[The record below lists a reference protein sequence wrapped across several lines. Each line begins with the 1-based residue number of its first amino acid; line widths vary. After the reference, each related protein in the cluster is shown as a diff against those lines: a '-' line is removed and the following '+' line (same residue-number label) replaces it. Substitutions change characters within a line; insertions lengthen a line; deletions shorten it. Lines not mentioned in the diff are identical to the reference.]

1 MCHGKSKLWT
11 KQVSITPLLEWV
23 LHYYLLEAYYC
34 ACICMLAIALQTA
47 GFSFICCLCVI
58 CFVLFVYMFIY
69 VVPSLV
75 VFVLFVLPYLLSFY
89 IYLMWHVFLSVSLP
103 FCLYTPPSLS
113 LPLFLFS
120 VGVRY
125 YQMLPFKLWNIIMI
139 CSFTGKKVIH
149 FNFRAALVWQ
159 PY

>member
-1 MCHGKSKLWT
+1 MGLTSLFT
-11 KQVSITPLLEWV
+11 GGILLCM
-23 LHYYLLEAYYC
+23 YMYS
-34 ACICMLAIALQTA
+34 MLAIALQTA

-58 CFVLFVYMFIY
+58 CFVLLYTC
-69 VVPSLV
+69 
-75 VFVLFVLPYLLSFY
+75 VFMLYPLLLCLSLLSFLPFYLY
-89 IYLMWHVFLSVSLP
+89 IMWHVFLSVSLP
-103 FCLYTPPSLS
+103 FCLYAPLSLS

-125 YQMLPFKLWNIIMI
+125 YQMLPFKLWNTIMI